1 MWSLQKRKNGSKNN
15 SAKIPVEQRKG
26 KAKGNK
32 HILFIFLLQR
42 GNGRAPTAALLSREN
57 KNSAVRDRQQPGT
70 PVLTE

>member
-1 MWSLQKRKNGSKNN
+1 
-15 SAKIPVEQRKG
+15 VEQRKG

-57 KNSAVRDRQQPGT
+57 KNSAVRDGQQPGT
-70 PVLTE
+70 PVVTE